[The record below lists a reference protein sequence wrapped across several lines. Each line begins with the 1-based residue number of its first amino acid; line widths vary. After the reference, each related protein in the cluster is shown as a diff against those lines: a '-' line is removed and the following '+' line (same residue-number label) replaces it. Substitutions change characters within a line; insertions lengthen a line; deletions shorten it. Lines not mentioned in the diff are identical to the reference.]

1 MRESDLAKVYQGE
14 DLVDWSYIMEGEK
27 EADLCIR
34 YKLTVVTA
42 LTSSANRTLK
52 L

>member
-1 MRESDLAKVYQGE
+1 MRESDLAKVFQGE

-27 EADLCIR
+27 QADLCIR
-34 YKLTVVTA
+34 YKLAFVTA